1 MKSITNIILGEIK
14 MQKEKF
20 VGISKVGEK
29 GQIVI
34 PKEARDMF
42 DIKPGDSIIVLC
54 DKSRGMAL
62 LKADAIEDLTDKI
75 FPIGG
80 N

>member
-1 MKSITNIILGEIK
+1 ME
-14 MQKEKF
+14 KEKF

-42 DIKPGDSIIVLC
+42 DIKQGDSIIVFC
-54 DKSRGMAL
+54 DKSRGIGL
-62 LKADAIEDLTDKI
+62 LKADAIEDLADKV
-75 FPIGG
+75 FPK
-80 N
+80 

>member
-1 MKSITNIILGEIK
+1 ME
-14 MQKEKF
+14 KEKF

-42 DIKPGDSIIVLC
+42 DIKPGDSMIVLC
-54 DKSRGMAL
+54 DKTRGMAL
-62 LKADAIEDLTDKI
+62 LKADTIEDLADNI
-75 FPIGG
+75 FPKGG
-80 N
+80 M

>member
-1 MKSITNIILGEIK
+1 ME
-14 MQKEKF
+14 KEKF

-42 DIKPGDSIIVLC
+42 GIKPGDSVIVLC
-54 DKSRGMAL
+54 DKNRGMAV
-62 LKADAIEDLTDKI
+62 LKADTIEDLADKV

>member
-1 MKSITNIILGEIK
+1 MAKD
-14 MQKEKF
+14 KF

-42 DIKPGDSIIVLC
+42 DIKPGDSVIVLC
-54 DKSRGMAL
+54 DKTKGMAL
-62 LKADAIEDLTDKI
+62 LKADAIEDLADKI
-75 FPIGG
+75 FTVGG

>member
-1 MKSITNIILGEIK
+1 ME
-14 MQKEKF
+14 KEKF

-42 DIKPGDSIIVLC
+42 DIKPGDSVIVLC
-54 DKSRGMAL
+54 DKAKGMAL
-62 LKADAIEDLTDKI
+62 IKADAIEDLADKV
-75 FPIGG
+75 FSK
-80 N
+80 